1 VNYSTLMILGIF
13 VVSIFSITSIASAE
27 TSAKSTNFEKTTLVE
42 FTNNDASE
50 IQTVRMWLGKDSGE
64 FKSFKSE
71 KGWTGT
77 KTPQGVLVFST
88 TDPLGSGESVKFG
101 IKTEVE
107 GPGINWKTIDAA
119 GNEITVG
126 KVLPGQTATP
136 PPPTCIA
143 GTHLE
148 NGVCVPDKKSSSME
162 GATFR
167 VIPESPKTGD
177 TVRIVGDGFSPNTV
191 FRFTI
196 DDQPLEDIQTDEKG
210 HISGTTKIPITKQA
224 DRVEFSLVDNQG
236 NKKTISIRIAQA
248 DSEKISEKSK
258 KLTVDEFTSIA
269 EPGQKVSAK
278 GTAKPGSSIKITA
291 KDPVGTKLYEA
302 VVPVD
307 NQGNWSHETVVPLD
321 APLGTRQVEF
331 SDGLDTITKSF
342 SVSISKTIRISS
354 SATKYNP
361 GDKFVFNGTAK
372 PDQSLQV
379 IINDPIGKEIF
390 SDILEIDSTGLVS
403 FEYQTVATS
412 TKGTYAVIATQ
423 GSETEII
430 RVGLGELPSPQII
443 AKFDKLNYASSET
456 AKITIEGPAKA
467 NISILIIDP
476 GDKVKLTETV
486 TLGLDGS
493 KVHDLVLDGYK
504 SGVYTAVIKHTQSEA
519 KLVFSV
525 GLQQSS
531 GPISMQ
537 ATKAEY
543 LPGDSILVLG
553 STNAN
558 ALLSLEMLDP
568 DGKVL
573 KKKDIFSDKEGKFSE
588 GTFRVPSDA
597 KQGPWVIKAKSGS
610 NSADAKFTVSGTI
623 SKTFSV
629 KTDKTTA
636 YRSGDYMT
644 IIGTGGGKTQTVVIK
659 ILDSK
664 NNQITDLTMSSTKE
678 GSFQTLWPVPAGMEP
693 GKYTVKATIGGETA
707 ETTFDLQ

>member
-1 VNYSTLMILGIF
+1 MNYSTLMILGIF
-13 VVSIFSITSIASAE
+13 AVSIFSISGIASAE
-27 TSAKSTNFEKTTLVE
+27 TNAKSTNFEKTTLVE

-88 TDPLGSGESVKFG
+88 SDPLGSGESVKFG

-107 GPGINWKTIDAA
+107 GPGINWKTVDTA
-119 GNEITVG
+119 GNELAVG
-126 KVLPGQTATP
+126 KVLPGQTSAP
-136 PPPTCIA
+136 PPPPPQDNTVIP
-143 GTHLE
+143 T
-148 NGVCVPDKKSSSME
+148 PKMD

-177 TVRIVGDGFSPNTV
+177 TVRIVGDGFPPKTV
-191 FRFTI
+191 FKFTI

-210 HISGTTKIPITKQA
+210 HVSGTAKIPITKQA

-236 NKKTISIRIAQA
+236 NKKTISIRITQA
-248 DSEKISEKSK
+248 EQVAAPQNTK
-258 KLTVDEFTSIA
+258 KLTVDQGTSIV
-269 EPGQKVSAK
+269 EPGEKVSAK
-278 GTAKPGSSIKITA
+278 GTGKPGSSIKITA
-291 KDPVGTKLYEA
+291 KDPTGVKLYEA

-331 SDGLDTITKSF
+331 SDGLDTITRSF
-342 SVSISKTIRISS
+342 SVSISKTINISS

-379 IINDPIGKEIF
+379 VINDPIGKEIF
-390 SDILEIDSTGLVS
+390 SDILEIDSTGVIS
-403 FEYQTVATS
+403 FEYQTAATS

-423 GSETEII
+423 GSETEIV

-504 SGVYTAVIKHTQSEA
+504 SGVYTAVIKHTKSEA
-519 KLVFSV
+519 QLVFSV

-531 GPISMQ
+531 GPILMQ
-537 ATKAEY
+537 ATKQEY
-543 LPGDSILVLG
+543 LPGDSVLVLG
-553 STNAN
+553 STNVN
-558 ALLSLEMLDP
+558 VLLSLEMLDP

-623 SKTFSV
+623 TKTFSV

-664 NNQITDLTMSSTKE
+664 NNEITDLTMSSTKE
-678 GSFQTLWPVPAGMEP
+678 GSFQTLWPVPSGMEP
-693 GKYTVKATIGGETA
+693 GKYNIKATVGGETA
-707 ETTFDLQ
+707 EATFDLQ

>member
-1 VNYSTLMILGIF
+1 MNYSTLMILGIF
-13 VVSIFSITSIASAE
+13 AISIFSISSIASAE
-27 TSAKSTNFEKTTLVE
+27 TGAKSTNFEKTTIVE

-88 TDPLGSGESVKFG
+88 IDPLGVGESVKFG
-101 IKTEVE
+101 IKTEVA
-107 GPGINWKTIDAA
+107 GPGINWKTVDAV
-119 GNEITVG
+119 GNELAVG
-126 KVLPGQTATP
+126 KVLPGQTSTP
-136 PPPTCIA
+136 PPPQDNTV
-143 GTHLE
+143 T
-148 NGVCVPDKKSSSME
+148 PTPKMD

-177 TVRIVGDGFSPNTV
+177 TVRIVGDGFPPKTV
-191 FRFTI
+191 FKFTI
-196 DDQPLEDIQTDEKG
+196 DDQSLEDIQTDEKG
-210 HISGTTKIPITKQA
+210 HISGTAKIPITKQA
-224 DRVEFSLVDNQG
+224 DRVEFSLVDIQG
-236 NKKTISIRIAQA
+236 NKKTISIRITQA
-248 DSEKISEKSK
+248 EQVAAPQNTK
-258 KLTVDEFTSIA
+258 KLTVGEFTSIA

-278 GTAKPGSSIKITA
+278 GTGKPGSSIKITA
-291 KDPVGTKLYEA
+291 KDPIGTKLYEA

-307 NQGNWSHETVVPLD
+307 NQGNWMHETIVPLD
-321 APLGTRQVEF
+321 SPLGTRQVDF

-342 SVSISKTIRISS
+342 SVSISKTINISS

-390 SDILEIDSTGLVS
+390 SDILELDPTGVIN
-403 FEYQTVATS
+403 FEYQTAATS

-423 GSETEII
+423 GSETEIV

-519 KLVFSV
+519 QLVFSV

-537 ATKAEY
+537 ATKQEY
-543 LPGDSILVLG
+543 LPGDSVLVLG

-558 ALLSLEMLDP
+558 VLLSLEMLNP

-597 KQGPWVIKAKSGS
+597 KQGAWVIKVKSGS
-610 NSADAKFTVSGTI
+610 NSAEAKFTVSGTI
-623 SKTFSV
+623 LKTFTV

-659 ILDSK
+659 ILDPK
-664 NNQITDLTMSSTKE
+664 NNEITDLTMSSTKE
-678 GSFQTLWPVPAGMEP
+678 GSFQTLWPVPSGMEP
-693 GKYTVKATIGGETA
+693 GKYNIKATIGGETA

>member
-1 VNYSTLMILGIF
+1 MNYSTLMILGIF
-13 VVSIFSITSIASAE
+13 AVSIFSISGIASAE
-27 TSAKSTNFEKTTLVE
+27 TNAKSTNFEKTTLVE

-88 TDPLGSGESVKFG
+88 SDPLGSGESVKFG

-107 GPGINWKTIDAA
+107 GPGINWKTVDTA
-119 GNEITVG
+119 GNELTVG
-126 KVLPGQTATP
+126 KVLPGQTSTP
-136 PPPTCIA
+136 PPPPPQDNTVIP
-143 GTHLE
+143 T
-148 NGVCVPDKKSSSME
+148 PKMD

-177 TVRIVGDGFSPNTV
+177 TVRIVGDGFPPKTV
-191 FRFTI
+191 FKFTI

-210 HISGTTKIPITKQA
+210 HVSGTAKIPITKQA

-236 NKKTISIRIAQA
+236 NKKTISIRITQA
-248 DSEKISEKSK
+248 EQVAAPQNTK
-258 KLTVDEFTSIA
+258 KLTVDQGTSIV
-269 EPGQKVSAK
+269 EPGEKVSAK
-278 GTAKPGSSIKITA
+278 GTGKPGSSIKITA
-291 KDPVGTKLYEA
+291 KDPTGVKLYEA

-331 SDGLDTITKSF
+331 SDGLDTITRSF
-342 SVSISKTIRISS
+342 SVSISKTINISS

-379 IINDPIGKEIF
+379 VINDPIGKEIF
-390 SDILEIDSTGLVS
+390 SDILEIDSTGVIS
-403 FEYQTVATS
+403 FEYQTAATS

-423 GSETEII
+423 GSETEIV

-504 SGVYTAVIKHTQSEA
+504 SGVYTAVIKHTKSEA
-519 KLVFSV
+519 QLVFSV

-531 GPISMQ
+531 GPILMQ
-537 ATKAEY
+537 ATKQEY
-543 LPGDSILVLG
+543 LPGDSVLVLG
-553 STNAN
+553 STNVN
-558 ALLSLEMLDP
+558 VLLSLEMLDP

-623 SKTFSV
+623 TKTFSV

-664 NNQITDLTMSSTKE
+664 NNEITDLTMSSTKE
-678 GSFQTLWPVPAGMEP
+678 GSFQTLWPVPSGMEP
-693 GKYTVKATIGGETA
+693 GKYNIKATVGGETA
-707 ETTFDLQ
+707 EATFDLQ

>member
-13 VVSIFSITSIASAE
+13 AVSIFSISGIASAE
-27 TSAKSTNFEKTTLVE
+27 TSVKNTNFEKTTLVE

-88 TDPLGSGESVKFG
+88 SDPLGSGESVKFG

-107 GPGINWKTIDAA
+107 GPGINWKTIDTA
-119 GNEITVG
+119 GNELAVG
-126 KVLPGQTATP
+126 KVLPGQTSTP
-136 PPPTCIA
+136 PPPPPQDNTIIP
-143 GTHLE
+143 T
-148 NGVCVPDKKSSSME
+148 PKMD
-162 GATFR
+162 GAIFR

-177 TVRIVGDGFSPNTV
+177 TVRIVGDGFPPKTV
-191 FRFTI
+191 FKFTI

-210 HISGTTKIPITKQA
+210 HVSGTARIPITKQA

-248 DSEKISEKSK
+248 EQVASPQNTK
-258 KLTVDEFTSIA
+258 KLTVDQGTSIA
-269 EPGQKVSAK
+269 EPGEKVSAK
-278 GTAKPGSSIKITA
+278 GTGKPGSSIKITA
-291 KDPVGTKLYEA
+291 KDPTGVKLYEA

-307 NQGNWSHETVVPLD
+307 NQGNWSHETIVPLD

-331 SDGLDTITKSF
+331 SDGLDTITRSF
-342 SVSISKTIRISS
+342 SVSISKTINISS

-379 IINDPIGKEIF
+379 VINDPIGKEIF
-390 SDILEIDSTGLVS
+390 SDILEIDSTGVIS
-403 FEYQTVATS
+403 FEYQTAATS

-423 GSETEII
+423 GSETEIV

-456 AKITIEGPAKA
+456 AKMTIEGPAKA

-476 GDKVKLTETV
+476 SDKVKLTETV

-504 SGVYTAVIKHTQSEA
+504 SGVYTAVIKHTKSEA
-519 KLVFSV
+519 QLVFSV

-531 GPISMQ
+531 GPILMQ
-537 ATKAEY
+537 ATKQEY
-543 LPGDSILVLG
+543 LPGDSVLVLG
-553 STNAN
+553 STNVN
-558 ALLSLEMLDP
+558 VLLSLEMLDP
-568 DGKVL
+568 DGKIL

-623 SKTFSV
+623 TKTFSV

-644 IIGTGGGKTQTVVIK
+644 ISGTGGGKTQTVVIK

-664 NNQITDLTMSSTKE
+664 NNEITDLTMSSTKE
-678 GSFQTLWPVPAGMEP
+678 GSFQTLWPVPSGMEP
-693 GKYTVKATIGGETA
+693 GKYNIKATVGGETA
-707 ETTFDLQ
+707 ETIFDLQ

>member
-1 VNYSTLMILGIF
+1 MNYSTLMIFGIF
-13 VVSIFSITSIASAE
+13 AISIFSISNIAGAE
-27 TSAKSTNFEKTTLVE
+27 TGAKSTNFEKTTIVE

-88 TDPLGSGESVKFG
+88 IDPLGVGESVKFG
-101 IKTEVE
+101 IKTEVVS
-107 GPGINWKTIDAA
+107 PGINWKTVDAA
-119 GNEITVG
+119 GNELAVG
-126 KVLPGQTATP
+126 KVLPGQTSTP
-136 PPPTCIA
+136 PPPPQDNTI
-143 GTHLE
+143 T
-148 NGVCVPDKKSSSME
+148 PTPKMD
-162 GATFR
+162 GAIFR

-177 TVRIVGDGFSPNTV
+177 TVRIVGDGFPPKTV
-191 FRFTI
+191 FKFTI
-196 DDQPLEDIQTDEKG
+196 DNQPLEDIQTDEKG
-210 HISGTTKIPITKQA
+210 HISGTAKIPITKQA

-236 NKKTISIRIAQA
+236 NKKTISIRITQA
-248 DSEKISEKSK
+248 DQVAASQNTK

-278 GTAKPGSSIKITA
+278 GTGKPGSSIKITA
-291 KDPVGTKLYEA
+291 KDPIGTKLYEA
-302 VVPVD
+302 VVSVD
-307 NQGNWSHETVVPLD
+307 NQGNWMHETIVPLD
-321 APLGTRQVEF
+321 SPLGTRQVDF

-342 SVSISKTIRISS
+342 SVSISKTINISS

-390 SDILEIDSTGLVS
+390 SDILELDSTGVIS
-403 FEYQTVATS
+403 FEYQTAATS
-412 TKGTYAVIATQ
+412 IKGTYAVIATQ
-423 GSETEII
+423 GSENEIV

-456 AKITIEGPAKA
+456 AKIAIEGPAKA

-476 GDKVKLTETV
+476 SDKIKLTETI

-519 KLVFSV
+519 QLVFSV

-537 ATKAEY
+537 ATKQEY
-543 LPGDSILVLG
+543 LPGDNILVLG

-558 ALLSLEMLDP
+558 VLLSLEMLDP

-597 KQGPWVIKAKSGS
+597 KQGAWVIKAKSGS
-610 NSADAKFTVSGTI
+610 NSADAKFAVSGTTL
-623 SKTFSV
+623 KTFTV
-629 KTDKTTA
+629 KTDKTTS
-636 YRSGDYMT
+636 YRSGDYMS

-664 NNQITDLTMSSTKE
+664 NNEIQDLTMSSTKE
-678 GSFQTLWPVPAGMEP
+678 GSFQTLWPVPSGMEP
-693 GKYTVKATIGGETA
+693 GKYNIKATIGGETA

>member
-1 VNYSTLMILGIF
+1 MNYSTLMIFGIF
-13 VVSIFSITSIASAE
+13 AISIFSISSIAAAE
-27 TSAKSTNFEKTTLVE
+27 TGAKSTNFEKTTIVE

-50 IQTVRMWLGKDSGE
+50 IQMVRMWLGKDSGE

-88 TDPLGSGESVKFG
+88 IDPLGVGESVKFG
-101 IKTEVE
+101 IKTEVA
-107 GPGINWKTIDAA
+107 GPGINWKTVDAA
-119 GNEITVG
+119 GNELAVG
-126 KVLPGQTATP
+126 KVLPGQTSTP
-136 PPPTCIA
+136 PPPPLQDNTI
-143 GTHLE
+143 T
-148 NGVCVPDKKSSSME
+148 PTPKMD
-162 GATFR
+162 GAIFR

-177 TVRIVGDGFSPNTV
+177 TVRIVGDGFPPKTV
-191 FRFTI
+191 FKFTI
-196 DDQPLEDIQTDEKG
+196 DNQPLEDIQTDEKG
-210 HISGTTKIPITKQA
+210 HISGTAKIPITKQA

-236 NKKTISIRIAQA
+236 NKKTISIRITQA
-248 DSEKISEKSK
+248 DQVAAPQNTK

-278 GTAKPGSSIKITA
+278 GTGKPGSSIKITA
-291 KDPVGTKLYEA
+291 KDPIGTKLYEA
-302 VVPVD
+302 VVSVD
-307 NQGNWSHETVVPLD
+307 NQGNWMHETVVPLD
-321 APLGTRQVEF
+321 SPLGTRQVDF

-342 SVSISKTIRISS
+342 SVSISKTINISS

-390 SDILEIDSTGLVS
+390 SDILELDSTGAIS
-403 FEYQTVATS
+403 FEYQTAATS
-412 TKGTYAVIATQ
+412 IKGTYAVIATQ
-423 GSETEII
+423 GSENEIV

-476 GDKVKLTETV
+476 SDKIKLTETI

-519 KLVFSV
+519 QLVFSV

-537 ATKAEY
+537 ATKQEY
-543 LPGDSILVLG
+543 LPGDNILVLG

-558 ALLSLEMLDP
+558 VLLSLEMLDP

-597 KQGPWVIKAKSGS
+597 KQGAWVIKAKSGS
-610 NSADAKFTVSGTI
+610 NSADAKFTVSGTTL
-623 SKTFSV
+623 KTFTV
-629 KTDKTTA
+629 KTDKTTP

-664 NNQITDLTMSSTKE
+664 NNEIEDLTMSSTKE
-678 GSFQTLWPVPAGMEP
+678 GSFQTLWPVPSGMEP
-693 GKYTVKATIGGETA
+693 GKYNIKATIGGETA

>member
-1 VNYSTLMILGIF
+1 MNYSTLMILGIF
-13 VVSIFSITSIASAE
+13 AVSIFSISGIASAE

-88 TDPLGSGESVKFG
+88 SDPLGSGESVKFG

-107 GPGINWKTIDAA
+107 GPGINWKTVDTA
-119 GNEITVG
+119 GNELAVG
-126 KVLPGQTATP
+126 KVLPGQTSTP
-136 PPPTCIA
+136 PPPPPQDNTVIP
-143 GTHLE
+143 T
-148 NGVCVPDKKSSSME
+148 PKMD

-177 TVRIVGDGFSPNTV
+177 TVRIVGDGFPPKTI
-191 FRFTI
+191 FKFTI

-210 HISGTTKIPITKQA
+210 HVSGTAKIPITKQA

-236 NKKTISIRIAQA
+236 NKKTISIRITQA
-248 DSEKISEKSK
+248 EQVAAPQNTK
-258 KLTVDEFTSIA
+258 KLTVDQGTSIA
-269 EPGQKVSAK
+269 EPGEKVSAK
-278 GTAKPGSSIKITA
+278 GTGKPGSSIKITA
-291 KDPVGTKLYEA
+291 KDPTGVKLYEA

-331 SDGLDTITKSF
+331 SDGLDTITRSF
-342 SVSISKTIRISS
+342 SVSISKTINISS

-379 IINDPIGKEIF
+379 VINDPIGKEIF
-390 SDILEIDSTGLVS
+390 SDILELDSTGVIS
-403 FEYQTVATS
+403 FEYQTTATS

-423 GSETEII
+423 GSETEIV

-504 SGVYTAVIKHTQSEA
+504 SGVYTAVIKHTKSEA
-519 KLVFSV
+519 QLVFSV

-531 GPISMQ
+531 GPILMQ
-537 ATKAEY
+537 ATKQEY
-543 LPGDSILVLG
+543 LPGDSVLVLG
-553 STNAN
+553 STNVN
-558 ALLSLEMLDP
+558 VLLSLEMLDP

-623 SKTFSV
+623 TKTFSV

-664 NNQITDLTMSSTKE
+664 NNEITDLTMSSTKE
-678 GSFQTLWPVPAGMEP
+678 GSFQTLWPVPSGMEP
-693 GKYTVKATIGGETA
+693 GKYNIKATVGGETA

>member
-1 VNYSTLMILGIF
+1 MNYSTLMILGIF
-13 VVSIFSITSIASAE
+13 AVSIFSISGIASAE
-27 TSAKSTNFEKTTLVE
+27 TNAKSTNFEKTTLVE

-88 TDPLGSGESVKFG
+88 SDPLGSGESVKFG

-107 GPGINWKTIDAA
+107 GPGINWKTVDTA
-119 GNEITVG
+119 GNELAVG
-126 KVLPGQTATP
+126 KVLPGQTSAP
-136 PPPTCIA
+136 PPPPPQDNTVIP
-143 GTHLE
+143 T
-148 NGVCVPDKKSSSME
+148 PKMD

-177 TVRIVGDGFSPNTV
+177 TVRIVGDGFPPKTV
-191 FRFTI
+191 FKFTI

-210 HISGTTKIPITKQA
+210 HVSGTAKIPITKQA

-236 NKKTISIRIAQA
+236 NKKTISIRITQA
-248 DSEKISEKSK
+248 EQVAAPQNTK
-258 KLTVDEFTSIA
+258 KLTVDQGTSIA
-269 EPGQKVSAK
+269 EPGEKVSAK
-278 GTAKPGSSIKITA
+278 GTGKPGSSIKITA
-291 KDPVGTKLYEA
+291 KDPTGVKLYEA

-331 SDGLDTITKSF
+331 SDGLDTITRSF
-342 SVSISKTIRISS
+342 SVSISKTINISS

-379 IINDPIGKEIF
+379 VINDPIGKEIF
-390 SDILEIDSTGLVS
+390 SDILEIDSTGVIS
-403 FEYQTVATS
+403 FEYQTAATS

-423 GSETEII
+423 GSETEIV

-504 SGVYTAVIKHTQSEA
+504 SGVYTAVIKHTKSEA
-519 KLVFSV
+519 QLVFSV

-531 GPISMQ
+531 GPILMQ
-537 ATKAEY
+537 ATKQEY
-543 LPGDSILVLG
+543 LPGDSVLVLG
-553 STNAN
+553 STNVN
-558 ALLSLEMLDP
+558 VLLSLEMLDP

-623 SKTFSV
+623 TKTFSV

-664 NNQITDLTMSSTKE
+664 NNEITDLTMSSTKE
-678 GSFQTLWPVPAGMEP
+678 GSFQTLWPVPSGMEP
-693 GKYTVKATIGGETA
+693 GKYNIKATVGGETA

>member
-1 VNYSTLMILGIF
+1 MNYSTLMILGIF
-13 VVSIFSITSIASAE
+13 AVSIFSISGIASAE

-88 TDPLGSGESVKFG
+88 SDPLNSGESVKFG

-107 GPGINWKTIDAA
+107 GPGINWKTVDAT
-119 GNEITVG
+119 GNELAVG
-126 KVLPGQTATP
+126 KVLPGQTSAP
-136 PPPTCIA
+136 PPPPPQDNTVIP
-143 GTHLE
+143 T
-148 NGVCVPDKKSSSME
+148 PKMD

-177 TVRIVGDGFSPNTV
+177 TVRIVGDGFPPKTV
-191 FRFTI
+191 FKFTI

-210 HISGTTKIPITKQA
+210 HVSGTAKIPITKQA

-236 NKKTISIRIAQA
+236 NKKTISIRITQA
-248 DSEKISEKSK
+248 EQVAAPQNTK
-258 KLTVDEFTSIA
+258 KLTVDQGTSIA
-269 EPGQKVSAK
+269 EPGEKISAK
-278 GTAKPGSSIKITA
+278 GTGKPGSSIKITA
-291 KDPVGTKLYEA
+291 KDPTGVKLYEA

-331 SDGLDTITKSF
+331 SDGLDTITRSF
-342 SVSISKTIRISS
+342 SVSISKTINISS

-379 IINDPIGKEIF
+379 VINDPIGKEIF
-390 SDILEIDSTGLVS
+390 SDILELDSTGVIS
-403 FEYQTVATS
+403 FEYQTAATS

-423 GSETEII
+423 GSETEIV

-504 SGVYTAVIKHTQSEA
+504 SGVYTAVIKHTKSEA
-519 KLVFSV
+519 QLVFSV

-531 GPISMQ
+531 GPILMQ
-537 ATKAEY
+537 ATKQEY
-543 LPGDSILVLG
+543 LPGDSVLVLG
-553 STNAN
+553 STNVN
-558 ALLSLEMLDP
+558 VLLSLEMLDP

-623 SKTFSV
+623 TKTFSV

-664 NNQITDLTMSSTKE
+664 NNEITDLTMSSTKE
-678 GSFQTLWPVPAGMEP
+678 GSFQTLWPVPSGMEP
-693 GKYTVKATIGGETA
+693 GKYNIKATVGGETA

>member
-1 VNYSTLMILGIF
+1 MNYSTLMILGIF
-13 VVSIFSITSIASAE
+13 AVSIFSISGIASAE
-27 TSAKSTNFEKTTLVE
+27 TNAKSTNFEKTTLVE

-88 TDPLGSGESVKFG
+88 SDPLGSGESVKFG

-107 GPGINWKTIDAA
+107 GPGINWKTVDTA
-119 GNEITVG
+119 GNELAVG
-126 KVLPGQTATP
+126 KVLPGQTSAP
-136 PPPTCIA
+136 PPPPPQDNTVIP
-143 GTHLE
+143 T
-148 NGVCVPDKKSSSME
+148 PKMD

-177 TVRIVGDGFSPNTV
+177 TVRIVGDGFPPKTV
-191 FRFTI
+191 FKFTI

-210 HISGTTKIPITKQA
+210 HVSGTAKIPITKQA

-236 NKKTISIRIAQA
+236 NKKTISIRITQA
-248 DSEKISEKSK
+248 EQVAAPQNTK
-258 KLTVDEFTSIA
+258 KLTVDQGTSIV
-269 EPGQKVSAK
+269 EPGEKVSAK
-278 GTAKPGSSIKITA
+278 GTGKPGSSIKITA
-291 KDPVGTKLYEA
+291 KDPTGVKLYEA

-331 SDGLDTITKSF
+331 SDGLDTITRSF
-342 SVSISKTIRISS
+342 SVSISKTINISS

-379 IINDPIGKEIF
+379 VINDPIGKEIF
-390 SDILEIDSTGLVS
+390 SDILEIDSTGVIS
-403 FEYQTVATS
+403 FEYQTAATS

-423 GSETEII
+423 GSETEIV

-504 SGVYTAVIKHTQSEA
+504 SGVYTAVIKHTKSEA
-519 KLVFSV
+519 QLVFSV

-531 GPISMQ
+531 GPILMQ
-537 ATKAEY
+537 ATKQEY
-543 LPGDSILVLG
+543 LPGDSVLVLG
-553 STNAN
+553 STNVN
-558 ALLSLEMLDP
+558 VLLSLEMLDP

-623 SKTFSV
+623 TKTFSV

-664 NNQITDLTMSSTKE
+664 NNEITDLTMSSTKE
-678 GSFQTLWPVPAGMEP
+678 GSFQTLWPVPSGMEP
-693 GKYTVKATIGGETA
+693 GKYNIKATVGGETA